1 MLLDCFPED
10 YPDDFDFALPTSF
23 WSWSASTFCMLN
35 YSSAA
40 VSSMLKQQYAK
51 KQESSV
57 LINQN
62 QIWLPLYNVRYCLN
76 VDTVTIWLESYS
88 WFVSV

>member
-1 MLLDCFPED
+1 
-10 YPDDFDFALPTSF
+10 
-23 WSWSASTFCMLN
+23 
-35 YSSAA
+35 
-40 VSSMLKQQYAK
+40 MLKQQYAK
-51 KQESSV
+51 KQETSV